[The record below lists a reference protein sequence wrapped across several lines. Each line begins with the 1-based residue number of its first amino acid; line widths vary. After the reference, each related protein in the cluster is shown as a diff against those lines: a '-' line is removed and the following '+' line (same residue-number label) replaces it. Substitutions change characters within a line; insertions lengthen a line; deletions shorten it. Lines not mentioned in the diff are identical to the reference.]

1 MTSIVP
7 RFLKGIYWPIVF
19 LTVLLTV
26 VGIITIYSASFRG
39 SGDYASKQL
48 VWFLLGLCVFFM
60 TISVGYR
67 SFLNLSYLF
76 YAITIVLLIWVLI
89 LSEARSGAQRWIMIG
104 SFAVQPSEF
113 SKIATVLMLA
123 NFLSNRSAI
132 QHQKRTLIAT
142 LVLVGVPAILVL
154 KQPDLGS
161 ALVFTPVLVAM
172 IFLWGAKLRYLISL
186 FLAGAASLPLVW
198 HVLKPYQQKR
208 LLVFINPSIDP
219 IGASYTA
226 IQSKIAVGSGG
237 LLGKGWLQGTQTQLD
252 FVPEH
257 HTDFIFSVIGEEFGF
272 LGAIFLLF
280 LFGLLIIY
288 AFRIVDHTTDF
299 RARLLALGI
308 AMAFSFQIFVNIGMT
323 IGLAPITG
331 LPLPFIS
338 YGGSALVA
346 NFFAFGLLASIYK
359 ERSIF

>member
-1 MTSIVP
+1 MISIVP
-7 RFLKGIYWPIVF
+7 RFLKGIYWPVVF
-19 LTVLLTV
+19 LTILLTAL
-26 VGIITIYSASFRG
+26 GIITIYSASFRG
-39 SGDYASKQL
+39 GGDYASKQL
-48 VWFLLGLCVFFM
+48 IWFLMGLCIFLM

-67 SFLNLSYLF
+67 SFLNLSYIF
-76 YAITIVLLIWVLI
+76 YVITIALLLWVLI
-89 LSEARSGAQRWIMIG
+89 LGEARSGAQRWIMLG

-113 SKIATVLMLA
+113 SKIATILMLA
-123 NFLSNRSAI
+123 NFLSNRSAL
-132 QHQKRTLIAT
+132 QHQKRTLIAC
-142 LVLVGVPAILVL
+142 LILVGLPAILVL

-161 ALVFTPVLVAM
+161 ALVFTPVMLAM
-172 IFLWGAKLRYLISL
+172 IFLWGMKIRYFIFL
-186 FLAGAASLPLVW
+186 FLTGTASMPFLW

-272 LGAIFLLF
+272 LGAIFLLL
-280 LFGLLIIY
+280 LFGLLIVY
-288 AFRIVDHTTDF
+288 AFRIVNHTTDF

-323 IGLAPITG
+323 IGMAPITG

-346 NFFAFGLLASIYK
+346 NFFAFGLLVSIYK

>member
-1 MTSIVP
+1 MISILP
-7 RFLKGIYWPIVF
+7 RFLKGLYWPIVF
-19 LTVLLTV
+19 LTVLLTA
-26 VGIITIYSASFRG
+26 VGLIAIYSASFRG
-39 SGDYASKQL
+39 GIDYTSKQFF
-48 VWFLLGLCVFFM
+48 WFLLGLGVFFM
-60 TISVGYR
+60 TVAIGYR

-76 YAITIVLLIWVLI
+76 YVLTIALLLWVLF
-89 LSEARSGAQRWIMIG
+89 LSEARSGAQRWIMLG

-113 SKIATVLMLA
+113 SKIATILTLA
-123 NFLSNRSAI
+123 NFLSGRSAV
-132 QHQKRTLIAT
+132 QKQKRTLIT
-142 LVLVGVPAILVL
+142 CLFLVGLPAILVL

-161 ALVFTPVLVAM
+161 ALVFTPVLIAM
-172 IFLWGAKLRYLISL
+172 LFLWGIRIRYLISL
-186 FLAGAASLPLVW
+186 FLMGAASLPFAW

-208 LLVFINPSIDP
+208 LLVFLNPSIDP
-219 IGASYTA
+219 IGASYTV

-272 LGAIFLLF
+272 LGAFFLLF
-280 LFGLLIIY
+280 LFGLLIVY
-288 AFRIVDHTTDF
+288 AFRVMDHTTDF
-299 RARLLALGI
+299 RGRLLALGI
-308 AMAFSFQIFVNIGMT
+308 AMAFSFQIFVNVGMT

-359 ERSIF
+359 ERCIF

>member
-1 MTSIVP
+1 MISLIP

-19 LTVLLTV
+19 LAVLLSA
-26 VGIITIYSASFRG
+26 VGLIAIYSATFRG
-39 SGDYASKQL
+39 GADYASKQFL
-48 VWFLLGLCVFFM
+48 WCLIGLGVFLLTVS
-60 TISVGYR
+60 IGYR

-76 YAITIVLLIWVLI
+76 YIATIPLLLWVLF

-113 SKIATVLMLA
+113 SKIATILMLA
-123 NFLSNRSAI
+123 NFLSGRSAI
-132 QHQKRTLIAT
+132 QRQKRTLIAA
-142 LVLVGVPAILVL
+142 LILVGFPAILVL

-161 ALVFTPVLVAM
+161 ALVFMPVLIAM
-172 IFLWGAKLRYLISL
+172 LFLWGVRIRYLIFL
-186 FLAGAASLPLVW
+186 FLSTVASMPFLW
-198 HVLKPYQQKR
+198 HLLKPYQQKR
-208 LLVFINPSIDP
+208 LLVFLHPSIDP
-219 IGASYTA
+219 VGASYTA

-257 HTDFIFSVIGEEFGF
+257 HTDFIFSVLGEEFGF
-272 LGAIFLLF
+272 LGAFFLLL
-280 LFGLLIIY
+280 LFGLLIAY
-288 AFRIVDHTTDF
+288 AFRVLEHTTDL

-308 AMAFSFQIFVNIGMT
+308 AAAFSFQILVNIGMT

-359 ERSIF
+359 QRSIF

>member
-1 MTSIVP
+1 MISIVP

-19 LTVLLTV
+19 LTILLTAMGV
-26 VGIITIYSASFRG
+26 ITIYSASFRG
-39 SGDYASKQL
+39 GVDFASKQFF
-48 VWFLLGLCVFFM
+48 WCFIGLAIFFM

-67 SFLNLSYLF
+67 SFLNLSYVF
-76 YAITIVLLIWVLI
+76 YVVTIALLLWVLV
-89 LSEARSGAQRWIMIG
+89 LGEARSGAQRWIMLG

-113 SKIATVLMLA
+113 SKIATILALA
-123 NFLSNRSAI
+123 NFLAGRSPI
-132 QHQKRTLIAT
+132 QQQKRTLVMA
-142 LVLVGVPAILVL
+142 LVLVGVPAVLVL

-161 ALVFTPVLVAM
+161 AFVFTPFLLAI
-172 IFLWGAKLRYLISL
+172 IFFWGIRIRYLIFL
-186 FLAGAASLPLVW
+186 FLMGLSSLPLVW
-198 HVLKPYQQKR
+198 HILKPYQQKR
-208 LLVFINPSIDP
+208 LLVFLNPSIDP
-219 IGASYTA
+219 VGASYTA

-272 LGAIFLLF
+272 LGAVFILF
-280 LFGLLIIY
+280 LFGLLIVY

-308 AMAFSFQIFVNIGMT
+308 AMAFSFQVFVNIGMT
-323 IGLAPITG
+323 MGLAPITG